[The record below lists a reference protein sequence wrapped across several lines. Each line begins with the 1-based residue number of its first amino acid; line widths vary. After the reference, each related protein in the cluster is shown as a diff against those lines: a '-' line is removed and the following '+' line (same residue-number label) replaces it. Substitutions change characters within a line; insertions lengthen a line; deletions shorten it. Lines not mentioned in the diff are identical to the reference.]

1 MEQNCMSKA
10 LGNKEALSDEQ
21 KLLRKLKRRTRFT
34 QFLAWLALFFT
45 AIGIAAGYSN
55 WLRIHERSK
64 DNQAKIEQI
73 NKAMPQYADKK
84 QVATLQHEVNT
95 NLTKNME
102 HLQGALSQ
110 LQNIQDSTQHI
121 ADSVYSQV
129 KTLTLQQE
137 KMTGDQP
144 ATMQNWSLNEVR
156 FLLQTA
162 NQTFNL
168 KNDSAGALSA
178 LNAADALLIKR
189 GATKLLPLRK
199 QISKDIASLS
209 QYITPD
215 IRSLSQQIDQLVD
228 QLKPEKTTPNV
239 IPSKEPVKQKTED
252 TANQP
257 VNKESLVNR
266 VKKSFNDAVTI
277 RKFDKSLHDE
287 MSEET
292 KNSLFHLLSL
302 RFETL
307 RLMLLQERND
317 SYHRQLKRINELL
330 QRYYSPEKIDR
341 FKAGLEKL
349 EKAELNPVK
358 PDISGSLNLLE
369 SLSLSKQ
376 QIPKN

>member
-1 MEQNCMSKA
+1 
-10 LGNKEALSDEQ
+10 
-21 KLLRKLKRRTRFT
+21 
-34 QFLAWLALFFT
+34 
-45 AIGIAAGYSN
+45 
-55 WLRIHERSK
+55 
-64 DNQAKIEQI
+64 
-73 NKAMPQYADKK
+73 
-84 QVATLQHEVNT
+84 
-95 NLTKNME
+95 
-102 HLQGALSQ
+102 
-110 LQNIQDSTQHI
+110 
-121 ADSVYSQV
+121 
-129 KTLTLQQE
+129 
-137 KMTGDQP
+137 
-144 ATMQNWSLNEVR
+144 
-156 FLLQTA
+156 
-162 NQTFNL
+162 L

-239 IPSKEPVKQKTED
+239 IPSKEPVKQKTEN

-349 EKAELNPVK
+349 EKAELNPIK

-376 QIPKN
+376 QTPKN